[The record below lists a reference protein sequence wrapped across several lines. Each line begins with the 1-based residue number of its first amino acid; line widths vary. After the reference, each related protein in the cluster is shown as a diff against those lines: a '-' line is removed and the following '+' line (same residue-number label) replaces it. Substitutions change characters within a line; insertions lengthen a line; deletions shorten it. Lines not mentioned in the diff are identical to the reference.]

1 MRLPLEMFCEMD
13 SLSAC
18 AKALSTV
25 RSISEFMVLV
35 LMFSFSN
42 MTVTPNSFSI
52 RTYWM
57 LSTVLRAKREIDFV
71 RIRSILCFLQS

>member
-42 MTVTPNSFSI
+42 MTVTPNCFSI
-52 RTYWM
+52 PH
-57 LSTVLRAKREIDFV
+57 
-71 RIRSILCFLQS
+71 ILDAVHSVAGKAGD